1 MDIKLFSLIR
11 HLQKPGG
18 VTVPQLCKELNVS
31 RATVY
36 RYLEVIQSDELLL
49 PVTSEQR
56 GRYVYYFFD
65 MSDQTVGRNVFE
77 NMPLLKDDFFFDKD
91 EKMLIEYIFSHT
103 ESTVPVLKSNLK
115 KLHKK
120 MEVLLSF
127 AGHVSNSEDISDNSV
142 IKRRAVRKIDDFN
155 EMPKKSMKDKLPV
168 VSTLCDA
175 VAECK
180 VCIVTYKA
188 INKDEAKT
196 YRFMPLVVFSYQG
209 GIYTIGETDKYDYS
223 CKLAVERILKIE
235 MLDEKFK
242 RKTTIDIP
250 WIMTDPFGLVQIDQF
265 EAEIMI
271 PKDSVERIMDKAW
284 PEKRVRFSSPAD
296 DGSVVMTVITSGE
309 FELIRW
315 LRYMG
320 GEVKLL
326 SPSWLVEKLKKSI
339 DALKSMYE

>member
-1 MDIKLFSLIR
+1 MSGGKIMDIKLFSLIR
-11 HLQKPGG
+11 YLQKPGG

-36 RYLEVIQSDELLL
+36 RYLDTIQSDDFFL
-49 PVTSEQR
+49 PVTSELR
-56 GRYVYYFFD
+56 GRKVYYFFD
-65 MSDQTVGRNVFE
+65 MEDQTVGRNVFE
-77 NMPLLKDDFFFDKD
+77 SMPLLKDDFFFDKD

-115 KLHKK
+115 K
-120 MEVLLSF
+120 
-127 AGHVSNSEDISDNSV
+127 
-142 IKRRAVRKIDDFN
+142 
-155 EMPKKSMKDKLPV
+155 
-168 VSTLCDA
+168 
-175 VAECK
+175 ECK

-188 INKDEAKT
+188 VNKDEAKT

-223 CKLAVERILKIE
+223 CKLAVERIIKIE

-250 WIMTDPFGLVQIDQF
+250 WIMTDPFGLAQGDSY

-271 PKDSVERIMDKAW
+271 PKDSVEHIMDKAW
-284 PEKRVRFSSPAD
+284 PEKRVRFSSPSD
-296 DGSVVMTVITSGE
+296 DGNVVMTVITSGE
-309 FELIRW
+309 FELVRW

-320 GEVKLL
+320 KEVKLL
-326 SPSWLVEKLKKSI
+326 SPSWLVEKLKKTI
-339 DALKSMYE
+339 DNLKSLYD

>member
-1 MDIKLFSLIR
+1 MMFFIQLSQEMIHYIYRLFLR
-11 HLQKPGG
+11 CVFGG
-18 VTVPQLCKELNVS
+18 ES
-31 RATVY
+31 REWRKDNGYQAVFS
-36 RYLEVIQSDELLL
+36 IQSDDFFL
-49 PVTSEQR
+49 PVTSELR
-56 GRYVYYFFD
+56 GRKVYYFFD
-65 MSDQTVGRNVFE
+65 MGDQTVGRNVFE

-127 AGHVSNSEDISDNSV
+127 AGHVSNSEDIFDNSV
-142 IKRRAVRKIDDFN
+142 IKRRSVRKIDDFN
-155 EMPKKSMKDKLPV
+155 DMPKKSIKDKLPV

-188 INKDEAKT
+188 VNKDEAKT
-196 YRFMPLVVFSYQG
+196 
-209 GIYTIGETDKYDYS
+209 DYS

-271 PKDSVERIMDKAW
+271 PKDSFERIMDKAW
-284 PEKRVRFSSPAD
+284 PEKRVRFSSPSD

-309 FELIRW
+309 FELVRW

-320 GEVKLL
+320 REVKLL
-326 SPSWLVEKLKKSI
+326 SPSWLVEKLKKTI
-339 DALKSMYE
+339 DDLKSLYD